1 MKGSWSVQI
10 LSSCGSFRTRAEPK
24 NAEPQLLCSGI
35 VKTPKK
41 GTIFWEA
48 LNLNPN
54 PTPEALNP
62 NPKQFLHPTGLASGA
77 REQHTSAVVLGLVFW
92 SYKVYYRLSNLH
104 V

>member
-1 MKGSWSVQI
+1 MVVSEQGRKPKYRAPATV
-10 LSSCGSFRTRAEPK
+10 FR
-24 NAEPQLLCSGI
+24 I
-35 VKTPKK
+35 VKTPKQK
-41 GTIFWEA
+41 ALFFGEA

-77 REQHTSAVVLGLVFW
+77 REQHTSAVVLGFVFW
-92 SYKVYYRLSNLH
+92 SCKVYYRLSNLQ